1 MFSWLKKIFSKE
13 NKSPKNPE
21 DAYLVTIT
29 DEYVKVEHPRRA
41 TESIRWEEINEIWL
55 INTDDGPLLPD
66 VFLALVGEKGGCLI
80 PQGAKGFDEV
90 YDIISK
96 YNGFNFENVIK
107 SMTCA
112 DNQRF
117 ILWERNI

>member
-41 TESIRWEEINEIWL
+41 TESICWEEINEIWL

-80 PQGAKGFDEV
+80 PQGANGFDEV
-90 YDIISK
+90 YDIVSK

-107 SMTCA
+107 SMACA

-117 ILWERNI
+117 ILWGRNI